1 MTNEE
6 SGLGASRRTPRQGVG
21 GSPVGSWLT
30 IVLAVVA
37 VVIGFLILNNITDDG
52 GTAVDS
58 TSAVA
63 GGDAEPGADATGPE
77 VSVDVPVTEVTTT
90 TTTVPRVTTGAT
102 VLVANA
108 NTVGGSAGNMTK
120 TLELA
125 GYTVADPVNAS
136 GPNITESIV
145 YYDDAQAGAEEVANS
160 VARDLGGVEVLV
172 LPTPAPTE
180 SGDIGDAG
188 VLVLL
193 GDDQAGKTLEELS
206 GTSAESADTTEDVAA
221 APDPSD
227 GDVPATAPADADLGA
242 DDTTATDDTTA
253 STEG

>member
-6 SGLGASRRTPRQGVG
+6 SGLGATRRTPRQGVG

-30 IVLAVVA
+30 IALAVIA
-37 VVIGFLILNNITDDG
+37 VIIGFLILNNITDEG
-52 GTAVDS
+52 GG
-58 TSAVA
+58 SAI
-63 GGDAEPGADATGPE
+63 DPGAITEPTTPVDGTGPD
-77 VSVDVPVTEVTTT
+77 VSIDVPVTEATTT
-90 TTTVPRVTTGAT
+90 TTTVPRVTTGAS
-102 VLVANA
+102 VMVANA
-108 NTVGGSAGNMTK
+108 NTVGGSAGNMTR

-125 GYTVADPVNAS
+125 GYTMVDPVNAS

-145 YYDDAQAGAEEVANS
+145 YYDESQAAAQDVANS
-160 VARDLGGVEVLV
+160 VALDLGGVDVLV

-206 GTSAESADTTEDVAA
+206 GTSADSEDVAA

-227 GDVPATAPADADLGA
+227 GDVPATAPADADLGEE
-242 DDTTATDDTTA
+242 DTET
-253 STEG
+253 TEG

>member
-6 SGLGASRRTPRQGVG
+6 SGLGATRRTPRQGIG

-30 IVLAVVA
+30 IALAVVA
-37 VVIGFLILNNITDDG
+37 VIIGFLILNNITDDG
-52 GTAVDS
+52 GSGDAGLGS
-58 TSAVA
+58 SNPENSAV
-63 GGDAEPGADATGPE
+63 ETGSSLVVE
-77 VSVDVPVTEVTTT
+77 VPITEATTT
-90 TTTVPRVTTGAT
+90 TTTVVRVTTGAS
-102 VLVANA
+102 VMVANA

-125 GYTVADPVNAS
+125 GYTMVDPVNAS
-136 GPNITESIV
+136 GPNITDTIV
-145 YYDDAQAGAEEVANS
+145 YYDEAQASALDVANS

-180 SGDIGDAG
+180 SGDLGDAG

-193 GDDQAGKTLEELS
+193 GDTEAGKTLEELS
-206 GTSAESADTTEDVAA
+206 GTPAEAGDGAAA

-242 DDTTATDDTTA
+242 EVPADTTD
-253 STEG
+253 G

>member
-6 SGLGASRRTPRQGVG
+6 SGLGATRRTPRQGVG

-30 IVLAVVA
+30 IALAVVA
-37 VVIGFLILNNITDDG
+37 VIIGFLILNNITDDG
-52 GTAVDS
+52 GSAND
-58 TSAVA
+58 TSSVT
-63 GGDAEPGADATGPE
+63 GEGDATTPGAGSGPAI
-77 VSVDVPVTEVTTT
+77 SVEVPVTTATTT
-90 TTTVPRVTTGAT
+90 TTTVPRVTTGAS
-102 VLVANA
+102 VMVANA

-125 GYTVADPVNAS
+125 GYTLVDPVNAS
-136 GPNITESIV
+136 GPNITDSIV
-145 YYDDAQAGAEEVANS
+145 YYDESQAAAQDVANS

-180 SGDIGDAG
+180 NGDIGDAG

-193 GDDQAGKTLEELS
+193 GDTEAGKTLEELS
-206 GTSAESADTTEDVAA
+206 GTAADGAEDAAA

-227 GDVPATAPADADLGA
+227 GDVPATAPADADLGS
-242 DDTTATDDTTA
+242 DETVT
-253 STEG
+253 TEG

>member
-6 SGLGASRRTPRQGVG
+6 SGLGAARRTPRQGVG

-30 IVLAVVA
+30 IALAVIA
-37 VVIGFLILNNITDDG
+37 VIIGFLILNNITDDG
-52 GTAVDS
+52 GGSAVD
-58 TSAVA
+58 
-63 GGDAEPGADATGPE
+63 PGAIPEATTPLDGTGPD
-77 VSVDVPVTEVTTT
+77 VSIDVPVTEATTT
-90 TTTVPRVTTGAT
+90 TTTVPRVTTGAS
-102 VLVANA
+102 VMVANA
-108 NTVGGSAGNMTK
+108 NTVGGSAGNMTR

-125 GYTVADPVNAS
+125 GYTMVDPVNAS

-145 YYDDAQAGAEEVANS
+145 YYDESQASAQDVANS
-160 VARDLGGVEVLV
+160 VALDLGGVEVLV

-206 GTSAESADTTEDVAA
+206 GTSADGEDVAA

-227 GDVPATAPADADLGA
+227 GDVPATAPADADLGEE
-242 DDTTATDDTTA
+242 DTET
-253 STEG
+253 TEG

>member
-6 SGLGASRRTPRQGVG
+6 SGLGATRRTPRQGVG

-30 IVLAVVA
+30 IALAVIA
-37 VVIGFLILNNITDDG
+37 VIIGFLILNNITDDG
-52 GTAVDS
+52 GSAGD
-58 TSAVA
+58 TSSAT
-63 GGDAEPGADATGPE
+63 GGDTESATTGTGPV
-77 VSVDVPVTEVTTT
+77 VSVDVPVTEAPTTT
-90 TTTVPRVTTGAT
+90 TTIPRVTTGAS

-125 GYTVADPVNAS
+125 GYTMIDPVNAS
-136 GPNITESIV
+136 GPNLTDSIV
-145 YYDDAQAGAEEVANS
+145 YYDEAQAAAQDVANS

-180 SGDIGDAG
+180 SGDLGEAG

-193 GDDQAGKTLEELS
+193 GDAEAGKTLEELS
-206 GTSAESADTTEDVAA
+206 GTPADSGEDAAA

-227 GDVPATAPADADLGA
+227 GDVPATAPADADLGT
-242 DDTTATDDTTA
+242 DETDTT
-253 STEG
+253 EG

>member
-6 SGLGASRRTPRQGVG
+6 SGLGATRRTPRQGIG

-30 IVLAVVA
+30 IALAVIA
-37 VVIGFLILNNITDDG
+37 VIIGFLILNNITDG
-52 GTAVDS
+52 GGSAGD
-58 TSAVA
+58 TSSAA
-63 GGDAEPGADATGPE
+63 GGDAESATTGTGP
-77 VSVDVPVTEVTTT
+77 VISVDVPVTEATTT
-90 TTTVPRVTTGAT
+90 TTTIPRITTGAS

-108 NTVGGSAGNMTK
+108 NTAGGSAGNMTK

-125 GYTVADPVNAS
+125 GYTLIDPVNAS

-145 YYDDAQAGAEEVANS
+145 YYDEAQAAAEDVANS

-180 SGDIGDAG
+180 SGNIGEAG

-193 GDDQAGKTLEELS
+193 GDTQAGKTLEELS
-206 GTSAESADTTEDVAA
+206 GTTADSEEGSAA

-227 GDVPATAPADADLGA
+227 GDIPATAPSDT
-242 DDTTATDDTTA
+242 DTT
-253 STEG
+253 EG